1 MTYGDG
7 LSNVNINKLVEFH
20 DRHNKLATVTA
31 VRPPARF
38 GSLTIENDIVID
50 FGEKIQS
57 KEGWINGGFFVLDK
71 KVVDFIEN
79 DEMAFEDYPLENLSK
94 TLNLQGF
101 KHEGFWYPV
110 DTIREK
116 QTLEKFINENN
127 GVLPWS
133 ND

>member
-79 DEMAFEDYPLENLSK
+79 DGDGFRRLSIGK
-94 TLNLQGF
+94 S
-101 KHEGFWYPV
+101 
-110 DTIREK
+110 I
-116 QTLEKFINENN
+116 
-127 GVLPWS
+127 
-133 ND
+133 

>member
-79 DEMAFEDYPLENLSK
+79 DDTAFEDYPLENLSK

>member
-1 MTYGDG
+1 MM
-7 LSNVNINKLVEFH
+7 
-20 DRHNKLATVTA
+20 
-31 VRPPARF
+31 
-38 GSLTIENDIVID
+38 
-50 FGEKIQS
+50 
-57 KEGWINGGFFVLDK
+57 
-71 KVVDFIEN
+71 
-79 DEMAFEDYPLENLSK
+79 EMAFEDYPLENLSK